1 MRTAICIFL
10 FSFFM
15 MAIQLLFAVDGLSP
29 EESFTKASNEIDKEN
44 YNEALVLLN
53 ALIADN
59 HIAPEI
65 FFQIGNAQYKK
76 NNIGESI
83 LGYKRALLL
92 NPQFKEA
99 RQNLHTLRKTNEFD
113 EFKNTKIQ
121 IIAKKIPAKYMSF
134 ALGFSLWLIGLGV
147 LFAIID
153 KTKYSRQSL
162 IITSFGVIF
171 LALTVIASI
180 QRDVSKPNINL
191 NVVTSIDSTLKNSPS
206 DTSSII
212 YQLNIGSSV
221 KLISERGEWVYVESP
236 NELRGWVRKGNITTL
251 WPFDYKLIN

>member
-15 MAIQLLFAVDGLSP
+15 MAIQLFAVDGLSP
-29 EESFTKASNEIDKEN
+29 EECFTKASNEIDKEN
-44 YNEALVLLN
+44 FNEALVLLN
-53 ALIADN
+53 ALITDE

-83 LGYKRALLL
+83 LAYKRALLL

-99 RQNLHTLRKTNEFD
+99 SQNLHTLRKTNEFD

-153 KTKYSRQSL
+153 KIKYYRQSL

-171 LALTVIASI
+171 LALTVITSI
-180 QRDVSKPNINL
+180 QRDVSKPNINQ
-191 NVVTSIDSTLKNSPS
+191 NVVTSINSTLKNSPS
-206 DTSSII
+206 DTSSNI

>member
-15 MAIQLLFAVDGLSP
+15 MAIQLFAVDGLSP

-53 ALIADN
+53 ALITDE

-99 RQNLHTLRKTNEFD
+99 RQNLNTLRKTNEFD
-113 EFKNTKIQ
+113 EFENTKIQ
-121 IIAKKIPAKYMSF
+121 IIAKKIPANYMSF

-162 IITSFGVIF
+162 ITTSFGVIF
-171 LALTVIASI
+171 LALTVITSI
-180 QRDVSKPNINL
+180 QRDVSKPNINQ
-191 NVVTSIDSTLKNSPS
+191 NVVTSINSTLKNSPS
-206 DTSSII
+206 DKSSNI

>member
-1 MRTAICIFL
+1 MRTAICIFF
-10 FSFFM
+10 FSFLM
-15 MAIQLLFAVDGLSP
+15 MAIQLFAVDGLSP
-29 EESFTKASNEIDKEN
+29 EEIFTKASNEIDKEN

-53 ALIADN
+53 ALIADK

-99 RQNLHTLRKTNEFD
+99 RQNLNTLRKTNEFD
-113 EFKNTKIQ
+113 EFENTKIQ
-121 IIAKKIPAKYMSF
+121 IIAKKIPANYMSF

-171 LALTVIASI
+171 LALTVMASI

-191 NVVTSIDSTLKNSPS
+191 NVVTSINSTLKNSPS
-206 DTSSII
+206 DTSSNI

-221 KLISERGEWVYVESP
+221 KLISERSEWVYVESP
-236 NELRGWVRKGNITTL
+236 NELRGWMRKGNITTL

>member
-1 MRTAICIFL
+1 
-10 FSFFM
+10 M
-15 MAIQLLFAVDGLSP
+15 MEIQLFAVDGLSP
-29 EESFTKASNEIDKEN
+29 EEIFTKASNEIDKEN

-53 ALIADN
+53 ALIADK

-99 RQNLHTLRKTNEFD
+99 RQNLNTLRKTNEFD
-113 EFKNTKIQ
+113 EFENTKIQ

-147 LFAIID
+147 LLPLS
-153 KTKYSRQSL
+153 TKQN
-162 IITSFGVIF
+162 I
-171 LALTVIASI
+171 LANHL
-180 QRDVSKPNINL
+180 L
-191 NVVTSIDSTLKNSPS
+191 
-206 DTSSII
+206 
-212 YQLNIGSSV
+212 
-221 KLISERGEWVYVESP
+221 
-236 NELRGWVRKGNITTL
+236 
-251 WPFDYKLIN
+251 

>member
-1 MRTAICIFL
+1 
-10 FSFFM
+10 
-15 MAIQLLFAVDGLSP
+15 
-29 EESFTKASNEIDKEN
+29 
-44 YNEALVLLN
+44 
-53 ALIADN
+53 
-59 HIAPEI
+59 
-65 FFQIGNAQYKK
+65 
-76 NNIGESI
+76 
-83 LGYKRALLL
+83 
-92 NPQFKEA
+92 
-99 RQNLHTLRKTNEFD
+99 
-113 EFKNTKIQ
+113 
-121 IIAKKIPAKYMSF
+121 MSF

-162 IITSFGVIF
+162 ITTSFGVIF

-191 NVVTSIDSTLKNSPS
+191 NIVTSINSTLKNSPS
-206 DTSSII
+206 DTSSNI

>member
-1 MRTAICIFL
+1 MRTAICIFF

-15 MAIQLLFAVDGLSP
+15 MAIQLFAVDGLSP
-29 EESFTKASNEIDKEN
+29 EEIFTKASNEIDKEN
-44 YNEALVLLN
+44 YNEALILLN
-53 ALIADN
+53 ALIADK

-99 RQNLHTLRKTNEFD
+99 RQNLNTLRKTNEFD
-113 EFKNTKIQ
+113 EFENTKIQ
-121 IIAKKIPAKYMSF
+121 IITKKIPANYMSF

-153 KTKYSRQSL
+153 QTKYSR
-162 IITSFGVIF
+162 
-171 LALTVIASI
+171 ALTIH
-180 QRDVSKPNINL
+180 
-191 NVVTSIDSTLKNSPS
+191 T
-206 DTSSII
+206 
-212 YQLNIGSSV
+212 
-221 KLISERGEWVYVESP
+221 
-236 NELRGWVRKGNITTL
+236 
-251 WPFDYKLIN
+251 

>member
-15 MAIQLLFAVDGLSP
+15 MAIQLFAVDGLSP

-53 ALIADN
+53 ALITDE

-99 RQNLHTLRKTNEFD
+99 RQNLNTLRKTNEFD
-113 EFKNTKIQ
+113 EFENTKIQ
-121 IIAKKIPAKYMSF
+121 IIAKKIPANYMSF

-171 LALTVIASI
+171 LALTVITSI
-180 QRDVSKPNINL
+180 QRDVSKP
-191 NVVTSIDSTLKNSPS
+191 
-206 DTSSII
+206 
-212 YQLNIGSSV
+212 
-221 KLISERGEWVYVESP
+221 
-236 NELRGWVRKGNITTL
+236 
-251 WPFDYKLIN
+251 

>member
-1 MRTAICIFL
+1 
-10 FSFFM
+10 M
-15 MAIQLLFAVDGLSP
+15 MEIQLFAVDGLSP
-29 EESFTKASNEIDKEN
+29 EEIFTKASNEIDKEN

-53 ALIADN
+53 ALIADK

-99 RQNLHTLRKTNEFD
+99 RQNLNTLRKTNEFD
-113 EFKNTKIQ
+113 EFETTKIQ
-121 IIAKKIPAKYMSF
+121 IIAKKIPANYMSF

-171 LALTVIASI
+171 LALTVMASI

-191 NVVTSIDSTLKNSPS
+191 NVVTSINSTLKKL
-206 DTSSII
+206 TIRYII
-212 YQLNIGSSV
+212 QHL
-221 KLISERGEWVYVESP
+221 P
-236 NELRGWVRKGNITTL
+236 T
-251 WPFDYKLIN
+251 